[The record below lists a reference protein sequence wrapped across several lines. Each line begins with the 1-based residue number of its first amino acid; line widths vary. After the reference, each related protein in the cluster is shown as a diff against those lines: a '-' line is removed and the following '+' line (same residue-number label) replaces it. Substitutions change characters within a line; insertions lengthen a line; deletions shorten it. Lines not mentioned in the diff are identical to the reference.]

1 MSRTVKKPYSKA
13 KNWDKHCRN
22 NNACSWCR
30 DNRLHKHKK
39 QMIASPL
46 NETFEELYEVV
57 FDYQKDDGY
66 WSCSNKEYVLVT
78 IKNGINEKDNH
89 EAAWE
94 IIKKKY
100 KNCKITRSTYC

>member
-1 MSRTVKKPYSKA
+1 MSRTVKKVNTKKTLA
-13 KNWDKHCRN
+13 AWCRN
-22 NNACSWCR
+22 NGRCNWCR
-30 DNRLHKHKK
+30 SNRMHKQKK

-46 NETFEELYEVV
+46 NDTFQEQYEIV

-66 WSCSNKEYVLVT
+66 WSCSNKEDVFVT
-78 IKNGINEKDNH
+78 VKHGVNEGNNH

-100 KNCKITRSTYC
+100 RNCKITRSTYC

>member
-1 MSRTVKKPYSKA
+1 
-13 KNWDKHCRN
+13 
-22 NNACSWCR
+22 
-30 DNRLHKHKK
+30 
-39 QMIASPL
+39 MIASPL